1 MDKLFNA
8 YRALAY
14 VVGILL
20 VLLTIGMV
28 CKYLFP
34 EGGSVQD
41 FGESLTPLV
50 AIGHGWIY
58 MVYLVVAFFLFRR
71 EQWAPGFGLVMLVAG
86 LVPALIFWVEKQVEL
101 KVRNPTTA

>member
-8 YRALAY
+8 YRVLAY

-20 VLLTIGMV
+20 LLLTVGMV
-28 CKYLFP
+28 CKYLFA

-41 FGESLTPLV
+41 FGESFTPLV

-58 MVYLVVAFFLFRR
+58 MAYLVVAFLLFRR
-71 EQWAPGFGLVMLVAG
+71 ERWAPGFGLVMLIAG
-86 LVPALIFWVEKQVEL
+86 LVPALIFWVEKQAER
-101 KVRNPTTA
+101 KVRATATP